1 MNTTNMDEPSSS
13 ALGVHLTL
21 VEEFALL
28 MSGQRLSLPH
38 VAERVLTYLAL
49 ANRPVAR
56 IRLAGALW
64 PDCTDQRASK
74 CLRSALWRLR
84 QADRNLIE
92 ISGERVRL
100 DPDVAVDISHLS
112 TLAQRLV
119 VAPDAD
125 SLGQVQLLVD
135 HVELLP
141 DWDEEWVAANR
152 ERYRLVRLAALESA
166 ACAFLERCLPGPA
179 LITAMAV
186 VDAEPLRE
194 SARRIVMR
202 IHLAQGNSV
211 EAIQEHHRYRRL
223 LRSEFG
229 VEPSADITELLAVC
243 YRHPAP
249 RGEASVPV
257 GAS

>member
-1 MNTTNMDEPSSS
+1 MDATLTHETISGTTD
-13 ALGVHLTL
+13 VHLTL

-28 MSGQRLSLPH
+28 MSGQRLLVPH

-64 PDCTDQRASK
+64 PDCTDQSASK

-84 QADRNLIE
+84 QVDRNLVE
-92 ISGERVRL
+92 ISGERLRL
-100 DPDVAVDISHLS
+100 DPDVVVDISGLS
-112 TLAQRLV
+112 ALAQQLV
-119 VAPDAD
+119 VAPDIG

-166 ACAFLERCLPGPA
+166 ACAFLELGQPGPA

-186 VDAEPLRE
+186 VDSEPLRE

-202 IHLAQGNSV
+202 IHLAQGNTV

-223 LRSEFG
+223 LLSEFG
-229 VEPSADITELLAVC
+229 VEPSAEIVELLAAC
-243 YRHPAP
+243 YRQPAT
-249 RGEASVPV
+249 AV
-257 GAS
+257 